1 MLEGRS
7 TATSV
12 TELTRRCAGQKAGA
26 AALTKKRHLE
36 LRAPVRFVGIAAAVA
51 CLTCAHEADERAG
64 PAGHSPQHPA
74 DTPGGGSYLAGGGP
88 HLARRDAARPERGR
102 SSIGHMHQANEA

>member
-12 TELTRRCAGQKAGA
+12 PRADETLRGRRQELL
-26 AALTKKRHLE
+26 ALTKKRHLE

-51 CLTCAHEADERAG
+51 CLTCTHEADERAG
-64 PAGHSPQHPA
+64 PAVNSPQHPA